1 PARARDDYQQTCHSD
16 ERSEEKSAPTG
27 YGFLARGGGLGMT
40 AGAYSADSH
49 IVEPQELF
57 AGLERR
63 YGERAPRIVHDP
75 DWGDFLIAPGVTGR
89 EAFSARYAGVP
100 VGRLGIAGARLDDPV
115 TQQQIK

>member
-1 PARARDDYQQTCHSD
+1 MRSATGDDPAHCHSDKRSEEKSAPPGHGFPARARDDYQQTCHSD

-63 YGERAPRIVHDP
+63 YGERAPLIVP
-75 DWGDFLIAPGVTGR
+75 YPAW
-89 EAFSARYAGVP
+89 RY
-100 VGRLGIAGARLDDPV
+100 
-115 TQQQIK
+115 